1 MLLRIA
7 GIIFPVLAVAGIGWL
22 YARWKQPDLTDL
34 NQLNMDV
41 FTPALVFWALT
52 NQPFTAR
59 EFLDL
64 SIGGVVVILGSGLLL
79 LPVIP
84 LLKVQPKTFLPPMMF
99 TNYGNMGIPLALFT
113 FGEPALPAAVLLF
126 IIGVV
131 LHFTVGLY
139 MMDHRTRPWDL
150 VRMPMVLGLL
160 AGLACNLAGWSPP
173 APLLETL
180 KLVGQSSIPLM
191 LFALGVRFHE
201 VGIGD
206 WRIGLWGA
214 LLCPLSGVVAALLVR
229 PWLDLSPMQDGQ
241 LLLFAAL
248 PPAVLNYLIAER
260 YDQEP
265 EQVATIV
272 LIGNLGSLVAV
283 PATLYFILPR

>member
-1 MLLRIA
+1 VLSRIA
-7 GIIFPVLAVAGIGWL
+7 GIIFPVFAVAGIGWL

-34 NQLNMDV
+34 NQANMDV

-52 NQPFTAR
+52 NQPFTAQ

-113 FGEPALPAAVLLF
+113 FGEPALQTAVLLF

-139 MMDHRTRPWDL
+139 IMDHRIRPREL
-150 VRMPMVLGLL
+150 LRMPMVLGLL
-160 AGLACNLAGWSPP
+160 AGLACNLAGWLPP
-173 APLLETL
+173 EPVLDTL

-214 LLCPLSGVVAALLVR
+214 LLCPLSGVIAALLVR
-229 PWLDLSPMQDGQ
+229 PWLSLSPMQDDQ

-265 EQVATIV
+265 EQVATLV

-283 PATLYFILPR
+283 PVALYFILPR